1 MIALPTPEAR
11 AALVERIKALLL
23 TPKDEWP
30 KIAAEPATIAS
41 LYSNYVIYLAAIP
54 PLSTLIGSLVFGY
67 GVGGITYRPSVFG
80 ALATAVLQYGFQ
92 LGGVYVLALI
102 IEWLA
107 PRFGG
112 DKDRVSAFKLAAYA
126 STASWLA
133 GIFSLVPWLSLL
145 GLLGLYSLYLLY
157 TGAPIL
163 MRVPAERAGR
173 FTLSLIAV
181 SFVIALVVVAITAA
195 IMPSPGPVTMDQ
207 SGGTISLPGGVTLDM
222 DKLDKASK
230 QLDQMAKQAEQN
242 AAGGEPSSGDSAKVR
257 AIATDNLKALLPA
270 SLPAGFNRTDI
281 STSSA
286 GAAGFEFGNATAVYA
301 KGDAS
306 ITLSL
311 TDMGPIGA
319 LASLGTAFG
328 ANASEESGTSYSKL
342 GQVDGR
348 MTMEEFNRET
358 NSGKYAVMVGDR
370 IMVAADGAG
379 ATVDELKSAVD
390 AIDLGKVETLA
401 QTE

>member
-11 AALVERIKALLL
+11 AALIERVKALLL

-30 KIAAEPATIAS
+30 KIAAEPATIAG

-54 PLSTLIGSLVFGY
+54 PLSLLIGSLVFGY
-67 GVGGITYRPSVFG
+67 GVGGITYRPSFLG
-80 ALATAVLQYGFQ
+80 ALANAILQYGLQ

-102 IEWLA
+102 VAWLA

-112 DKDRVSAFKLAAYA
+112 DSDRVSAFKLAAYSA
-126 STASWLA
+126 TASWLA
-133 GIFSLVPWLSLL
+133 GIFSLVPMLGIL

-157 TGAPIL
+157 TGAPVL

-173 FTLSLIAV
+173 FLLALIAIG
-181 SFVIALVVVAITAA
+181 FAIGLVVALITAA
-195 IMPSPGPVTMDQ
+195 IMPSRGTVEVEE
-207 SGGTISLPGGVTLDM
+207 SGATISLPGGVTLDM

-230 QLDQMAKQAEQN
+230 RLEQMANQAEQN
-242 AAGGEPSSGDSAKVR
+242 AAGGDPSSDDSAKVR

-270 SLPAGFNRTDI
+270 SLPAGFNRTDT

-286 GAAGFEFGNATAVYA
+286 GAAGFDFGNATAVYT

-319 LASLGTAFG
+319 LAALGSAFG
-328 ANASEESGTSYSKL
+328 ANASEESGTSYSKM

-358 NSGKYAVMVGDR
+358 NAGKYAVMVGDR
-370 IMVAADGAG
+370 IMVAADGTG
-379 ATVDELKSAVD
+379 ATVDELKSAVG
-390 AIDLGKVETLA
+390 AIDLGKAEALA

>member
-11 AALVERIKALLL
+11 AALIERVKALLL

-54 PLSTLIGSLVFGY
+54 PLSLLIGSLVFGY
-67 GVGGITYRPSVFG
+67 GVGGITYRPSFFG
-80 ALATAVLQYGFQ
+80 ALANAILQYGLQ

-102 IEWLA
+102 IAWLA

-112 DKDRVSAFKLAAYA
+112 DSDRVSAFKLAAYSA
-126 STASWLA
+126 TASWLA
-133 GIFSLVPWLSLL
+133 GIFSLVPMLGIL

-157 TGAPIL
+157 TGAPVL

-173 FTLSLIAV
+173 FLLALIAIG
-181 SFVIALVVVAITAA
+181 FAIGLVVALIMAA
-195 IMPSPGPVTMDQ
+195 IMPSRGTVDVEE

-230 QLDQMAKQAEQN
+230 RLERMANQAEQN
-242 AAGGEPSSGDSAKVR
+242 AAGGDPASDDSAKVR

-270 SLPAGFNRTDI
+270 SLPAGFNRTDV

-286 GAAGFEFGNATAVYA
+286 GAAGFDFGNATAVYA

-319 LASLGTAFG
+319 LAALGGAFG
-328 ANASEESGTSYSKL
+328 ANASEESETSYSKI

-358 NSGKYAVMVGDR
+358 NAGKYAVMVGDR
-370 IMVAADGAG
+370 IMVAADGTG
-379 ATVDELKSAVD
+379 ATVDELKSAVG
-390 AIDLGKVETLA
+390 AIDLGKAEALA

>member
-11 AALVERIKALLL
+11 DALMARVKALLL

-30 KIAAEPATIAS
+30 RIAAEPATIAS

-54 PLSTLIGSLVFGY
+54 PLSLLIGSLVFGY
-67 GVGGITYRPSVFG
+67 GVGGITYRPSLFG
-80 ALATAVLQYGFQ
+80 ALANAILQYGLQ

-102 IEWLA
+102 IAWLA

-112 DKDRVSAFKLAAYA
+112 DSDRVSAFKLAAYSA
-126 STASWLA
+126 TASWLA
-133 GIFSLVPWLSLL
+133 GIFSLVPMLGIL

-157 TGAPIL
+157 TGAPVL

-173 FTLSLIAV
+173 FLLALIAIG
-181 SFVIALVVVAITAA
+181 FAIGLVVALITAA
-195 IMPSPGPVTMDQ
+195 IMPSRGTVEVEE

-230 QLDQMAKQAEQN
+230 RLEQMANQAEQN
-242 AAGGEPSSGDSAKVR
+242 AAGGEPSSDDSAKVR

-270 SLPAGFNRTDI
+270 SLPAGFNRTDV

-286 GAAGFEFGNATAVYA
+286 GAAGFDFGNATAVYA

-311 TDMGPIGA
+311 TDMGPLGA
-319 LASLGTAFG
+319 LAALGSAFG
-328 ANASEESGTSYSKL
+328 ANASEESGTSYSKI

-358 NSGKYAVMVGDR
+358 NAGKYAVMVGDR
-370 IMVAADGAG
+370 IMVAADGTG
-379 ATVDELKSAVD
+379 ATVDELKSAVG
-390 AIDLGKVETLA
+390 AIDLGKAEALA

>member
-11 AALVERIKALLL
+11 AALIERVKALLL

-54 PLSTLIGSLVFGY
+54 PLSLLIGSLVFGY
-67 GVGGITYRPSVFG
+67 GVGGITYRPSFFG
-80 ALATAVLQYGFQ
+80 ALANAILQYGFQ
-92 LGGVYVLALI
+92 LGGVYVLAWI
-102 IEWLA
+102 VEWLA

-133 GIFSLVPWLSLL
+133 GLFSLVPWLSIL

-157 TGAPIL
+157 TGAPVL
-163 MRVPAERAGR
+163 MRVPPERAGR
-173 FTLSLIAV
+173 FTLSLIAIG
-181 SFVIALVVVAITAA
+181 FVIALVVLAITAA
-195 IMPSPGPVTMDQ
+195 IMPSRGTVAVEE

-230 QLDQMAKQAEQN
+230 QLEQMANQAEQN
-242 AAGGEPSSGDSAKVR
+242 AASGGQSSDEAR
-257 AIATDNLKALLPA
+257 AIAPDDLKALLPA
-270 SLPAGFNRTDI
+270 SLPGGFDRSDI

-286 GAAGFEFGNATAVYA
+286 AAAGFDFGNAKAVYA

-319 LASLGTAFG
+319 FAGLGSAFG
-328 ANASEESGTSYSKL
+328 INASEQTATSYSKL
-342 GQVDGR
+342 SQVDGR
-348 MTMEEFNRET
+348 TTMEEFNRET
-358 NSGKYAVMVGDR
+358 NAGKYAVMVGDR
-370 IMVAADGAG
+370 IMVAADGTG
-379 ATVDELKSAVD
+379 TTEDELKSAVG
-390 AIDLGKVETLA
+390 AIDLDKAEALA

>member
-11 AALVERIKALLL
+11 AALIERVKALLL

-54 PLSTLIGSLVFGY
+54 PLSLLIGSLVFGY
-67 GVGGITYRPSVFG
+67 GVGGITYRPSFFG
-80 ALATAVLQYGFQ
+80 ALANAILQYGFQ
-92 LGGVYVLALI
+92 LGGVYVLAWI
-102 IEWLA
+102 VEWLA

-112 DKDRVSAFKLAAYA
+112 DKDRVSALKLAAYA

-133 GIFSLVPWLSLL
+133 GIFSLVPMLGIL

-157 TGAPIL
+157 TGAPVL
-163 MRVPAERAGR
+163 MRVPPERAGR
-173 FTLSLIAV
+173 FTLSLIAIG
-181 SFVIALVVVAITAA
+181 FVIALVVLAITAA
-195 IMPSPGPVTMDQ
+195 IMPSRGTVAVEE

-222 DKLDKASK
+222 DKLDTASK
-230 QLDQMAKQAEQN
+230 QLEQRANQAEQN
-242 AAGGEPSSGDSAKVR
+242 AVGGDPSSDDGAKVR
-257 AIATDNLKALLPA
+257 AIATDDLKALLPA
-270 SLPAGFNRTDI
+270 SLPAGFNRSDI

-286 GAAGFEFGNATAVYA
+286 GAAGFDFGNATAVYA

-311 TDMGPIGA
+311 TDMGPLGA
-319 LASLGTAFG
+319 LAALGGAFG
-328 ANASEESGTSYSKL
+328 ANASEESGTSYSKI

-358 NSGKYAVMVGDR
+358 NAGKYAVMVGDR
-370 IMVAADGAG
+370 IMVAADGTG
-379 ATVDELKSAVD
+379 TTVDELKSAVG
-390 AIDLGKVETLA
+390 AIDLGKAEALA